1 MKINI
6 EQIYTIEV
14 NGLKVKLTHEQARE
28 LYTELS
34 KTFGDRITFSPNTG
48 PNQWK
53 GPYTA
58 GDVMFGQQGND
69 MHMNCNIAKI
79 LK

>member
-1 MKINI
+1 MKIDI

-34 KTFGDRITFSPNTG
+34 KTFGDRITFSPNMG
-48 PNQWK
+48 PLQWAI
-53 GPYTA
+53 P
-58 GDVMFGQQGND
+58 QHGND
-69 MHMNCNIAKI
+69 MHMNCNTDRI